1 MLPDLRLDDHVRM
14 RKAHPCGGLDWKVL
28 RVGADI
34 KIECLTCGRQV
45 MLTRRELAKRTRAI
59 LPRADEDGRLAS

>member
-1 MLPDLRLDDHVRM
+1 MLPDLRLDDQIRM
-14 RKAHPCGGLDWKVL
+14 RKAHPCGGMDWKVL

-45 MLTRRELAKRTRAI
+45 MLTRRELARRTKTI
-59 LPRADEDGRLAS
+59 LPRDDEEQKNA